1 MKNSTPLLKA
11 YRALAYITGVGL
23 VLLCISMIVWYGF
36 GVAPSSVMII
46 GTIHGWAYMAYV
58 VVAFS
63 LGMKLK
69 WPLKKLILVLLA
81 GTIPTCSFF
90 AERRV
95 VREISAE
102 LAARGAA
109 LDGADEEETVSA

>member
-1 MKNSTPLLKA
+1 VKNSTPLLKA

-23 VLLCISMIVWYGF
+23 VLLCISCIVWYGF
-36 GVAPSSVMII
+36 GVAPASVMIV

-69 WPLKKLILVLLA
+69 WPLKKLILILLA

-95 VREISAE
+95 MRDAAVE
-102 LAARGAA
+102 LAARDARDDE
-109 LDGADEEETVSA
+109 LDDEPVRI